1 MEKDHLELKRIELD
15 TLFDNL
21 NLTSENVTNKAG
33 EVEESEKS
41 MYEIKV
47 NDYWR
52 QRYMQIVERLKQS
65 KGYCPTGYK
74 SETTE
79 ALKV

>member
-52 QRYMQIVERLKQS
+52 QRYLQIEERLNNLKDI
-65 KGYCPTGYK
+65 
-74 SETTE
+74 
-79 ALKV
+79 ALLDIKARQQKL